1 MDSWYNTIEA
11 VNKRNEYLMGTYV
24 KKISIDDLAVDMFVE
39 DVFNKD
45 DVLLLS
51 ADSIIT
57 TKEQIAGLRRQ
68 GGIRTV

>member
-1 MDSWYNTIEA
+1 MS
-11 VNKRNEYLMGTYV
+11 TYV

-68 GGIRTV
+68 GVSVPFKDR